1 MKKVSILNINYLH
14 LQLIYFIMKTVSRLI
29 FVLIVLAYI
38 TAISLLTSCTG
49 AKNMS
54 KSEEKNDSLS
64 IIKKELIVKQLEIK
78 ELRIKDSLYN
88 LKIKQI
94 NNDIVINEGTI
105 EPVDPTKPASF
116 IDPTGRETKL
126 NNSKWSNKKT
136 EDKSSFR
143 EEELQV
149 QVTTLES
156 ENTVLKEELERKE
169 EELRVLNLKKES
181 QLERKQWT
189 LIKEWWF
196 WLILLILLLAG
207 WLTYKYYTKG
217 LNPLQLITSIIKKKQ
232 DEKTDTQDI

>member
-14 LQLIYFIMKTVSRLI
+14 LQLIYFIMKTASRLI

-64 IIKKELIVKQLEIK
+64 IIKKELEIK

-169 EELRVLNLKKES
+169 EEADLHQVR
-181 QLERKQWT
+181 
-189 LIKEWWF
+189 
-196 WLILLILLLAG
+196 
-207 WLTYKYYTKG
+207 
-217 LNPLQLITSIIKKKQ
+217 PLHPHPQV
-232 DEKTDTQDI
+232 

>member
-1 MKKVSILNINYLH
+1 
-14 LQLIYFIMKTVSRLI
+14 MKTSNKLI
-29 FVLIVLAYI
+29 FTLIILAYI
-38 TAISLLTSCTG
+38 TIFSMLSCTG
-49 AKNMS
+49 VKSVNKN
-54 KSEEKNDSLS
+54 EERNDSLK
-64 IIKKELIVKQLEIK
+64 IVKAELALKQLEIN
-78 ELRIKDSLYN
+78 ELKRKDSVSN
-88 LKIKQI
+88 LKIKET
-94 NNDIVINEGTI
+94 NNNIVTNEGTI
-105 EPVDPTKPASF
+105 EPVDPTKPSSF
-116 IDPTGRETKL
+116 IDSEGRETKL

-196 WLILLILLLAG
+196 WLILLILLIAG

-217 LNPLQLITSIIKKKQ
+217 LNPLQLMASIIKKKQ

>member
-1 MKKVSILNINYLH
+1 
-14 LQLIYFIMKTVSRLI
+14 MKTASKPIIILLVLSYLI
-29 FVLIVLAYI
+29 IL
-38 TAISLLTSCTG
+38 SLLTSCTG
-49 AKNMS
+49 AKSLN
-54 KSEEKNDSLS
+54 KNEERNDSLS

-94 NNDIVINEGTI
+94 NNDIVINEGVVK
-105 EPVDPTKPASF
+105 PVDPTKPASF
-116 IDPTGRETKL
+116 TDSQGKQIKL
-126 NNSKWSNKKT
+126 DNAQWSNKKT

-196 WLILLILLLAG
+196 WLILLILLIAG
-207 WLTYKYYTKG
+207 WLTYKYF
-217 LNPLQLITSIIKKKQ
+217 LIALHFVSWIRAIS
-232 DEKTDTQDI
+232 

>member
-1 MKKVSILNINYLH
+1 
-14 LQLIYFIMKTVSRLI
+14 MKTASKPIIILLVLSYLI
-29 FVLIVLAYI
+29 IL
-38 TAISLLTSCTG
+38 SLLTSCTG
-49 AKNMS
+49 AKSLN
-54 KSEEKNDSLS
+54 KNEERNDSLS

-116 IDPTGRETKL
+116 TDSQGKQIKL

-196 WLILLILLLAG
+196 WLILLILLIAG